1 VHPVK
6 VFQEPVALT
15 AEWYPDI
22 MNAIQQPTRPHLQPQ
37 ENRQTVTRTR
47 QKQRR
52 HPHGAVV
59 IETTAKLAVNV
70 VLSTAALAALGQLLP
85 YYLSQQAKLGQ
96 IQTEVK
102 GTEKRVNRLRSDFSR
117 YFDPEQAKSVM
128 QEQSHRIDPTQR
140 QVVWMENTMD
150 EEPATAP

>member
-1 VHPVK
+1 
-6 VFQEPVALT
+6 
-15 AEWYPDI
+15 
-22 MNAIQQPTRPHLQPQ
+22 MNAIQKPIRPHLQPQ
-37 ENRQTVTRTR
+37 ENRQTATRTR

-59 IETTAKLAVNV
+59 IETAAKLAVNL
-70 VLSTAALAALGQLLP
+70 VLSTAALAALAQLLP

-128 QEQSHRIDPTQR
+128 QEQSHRIDPSQR
-140 QVVWMENTMD
+140 QVVWLENNTMD